1 MQIARG
7 MAAFVSVMALSLSSF
22 AATVVPED
30 GIVLVNRGSGYV
42 NANGPTNV
50 GPGDIIVVNPGGTA
64 RLSYPDGCT
73 VPVAVGSIVT
83 VEAQS
88 PCVTQGSMTL
98 TQATGGPQDGAPGA
112 DTEEPPPGGPPD
124 GTGLAETLTALTV
137 GGGVVG
143 AILTTQSNKDRPA
156 SP

>member
-7 MAAFVSVMALSLSSF
+7 MAAFVSAMALSLSSF

-42 NANGPTNV
+42 NANGPT
-50 GPGDIIVVNPGGTA
+50 IIIVNPGGTA
-64 RLSYPDGCT
+64 RLTYPDGST
-73 VPVAVGSIVT
+73 VPVAVGAIVT

-88 PCVTQGSMTL
+88 PCVTTQGSMTVA
-98 TQATGGPQDGAPGA
+98 QATGGPQDGAPGA
-112 DTEEPPPGGPPD
+112 DTEGPPPD
-124 GTGLAETLTALTV
+124 GTGLAETITAVTV